1 MVPNQIPLTPL
12 GGEGG
17 EEEEGGG
24 GGRTRILALFSRK
37 ALPGES
43 LVSSMS

>member
-1 MVPNQIPLTPL
+1 MVPDQIPLTPL

-24 GGRTRILALFSRK
+24 GAEHGFWPCLAER
-37 ALPGES
+37 PYQ
-43 LVSSMS
+43 VRV